1 MRPLDEEIA
10 ACGFIGVPRN
20 LGPLGTSLALLAEVN
35 ADYVVAAIPNAGT
48 TLVGLIGG
56 MRTTAMN
63 ANLDGVLSLRLNLE
77 RGV

>member
-1 MRPLDEEIA
+1 MRSLDEEIA
-10 ACGFIGVPRN
+10 ALGFIGVLRN
-20 LGPLGTSLALLAEVN
+20 LGFLGTSLALLAEVN
-35 ADYVVAAIPNAGT
+35 VDDVVAAIPDAGP